1 MKWKALL
8 LAPLLASC
16 SNGEMTKSLD
26 GSYGSLAFK
35 GQVERRIEGDNY
47 VYSVGRLDLAFDPQ
61 AKSNATDRIINPS
74 LRFVAIEEQGDG
86 TPQQILFESEVPLRV
101 TLNSSNRFASTE
113 NLTFVV
119 PRHAVEGA
127 DHVGL
132 AVVGAPNAADR
143 HRSEGLGSVV

>member
-1 MKWKALL
+1 MKWNALL

-16 SNGEMTKSLD
+16 SNGEMAKSLD

-35 GQVERRIEGDNY
+35 GQVERRIEGVNY
-47 VYSVGRLDLAFDPQ
+47 VYSVQRLDLTFDPQ

-74 LRFVAIEEQGDG
+74 LRFVAIEEKGDG
-86 TPQQILFESEVPLRV
+86 TPQKTLFESEVPIRAR
-101 TLNSSNRFASTE
+101 LNSSNRAVTVE

-119 PRHAVEGA
+119 PRHAVESA

-132 AVVGAPNAADR
+132 AVVGERLMWPIETDLK
-143 HRSEGLGSVV
+143 G